1 VSAVRGIRGATT
13 VQADEST
20 LILDA
25 TEELLREVVAHNH
38 LHIEDIASALF
49 TVTPDLTSNFPA
61 AAARRMGWTLVP
73 MLNFME
79 IGVPDGLAR
88 CIRVLVHVNTTLTQN
103 EMIHVYLHAARG
115 LRPDL
120 VRDASSAA
128 TTPTPPPSTTA

>member
-1 VSAVRGIRGATT
+1 MSSVRGIRGATT
-13 VQADEST
+13 VQADDSG

-25 TEELLREVVAHNH
+25 TEELLREIVARNG
-38 LHIEDIASALF
+38 LDIEDIASALF
-49 TVTPDLTSNFPA
+49 TVTPDLTANFPA

-88 CIRVLVHVNTTLTQN
+88 CIRVLVHINTSRTQH
-103 EMIHVYLHAARG
+103 EMIHVYLHAARA

-120 VRDASSAA
+120 VRETSS
-128 TTPTPPPSTTA
+128 